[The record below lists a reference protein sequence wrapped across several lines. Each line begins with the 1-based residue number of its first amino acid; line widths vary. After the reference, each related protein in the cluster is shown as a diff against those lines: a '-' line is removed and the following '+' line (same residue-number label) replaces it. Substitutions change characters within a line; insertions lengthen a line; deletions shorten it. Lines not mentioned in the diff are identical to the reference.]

1 MKVYAVGGSVRD
13 TLLGLEVKDLDWV
26 VVGATP
32 EKFTSGGR
40 FKQVGADFPV
50 FLNSETGEEYALAR
64 TERKTGVGYHGF
76 ETNSDSS
83 VTLEDDLFRRDLTI
97 NSMAVDKTNWTEFQ
111 ETKNLDLVID
121 PYGGLEDLKNRV
133 LRHVSEAFAD
143 DPVRVLRIARFRARY
158 FAEFQFTIA
167 AETMEFIL
175 QMAND
180 GEVKNLVPE
189 RIWAETNKAL
199 MENTPAAFFDT
210 LTMNGHTLCDSL
222 PVFFSNVRDTLPLQS
237 AVARNL
243 SLSHRLMV
251 LTHSMEYDSLEENMR
266 SMKVPVDL
274 IKRCLRFNK
283 LTTVLRNFDRPE
295 WLVDGDDVFELLCE
309 LDVWSHADE
318 FRYMGV
324 PLAMIFDNEFHVMNR
339 LFDILIPG
347 MMYANT
353 ACFDMLTDEQKETL
367 KGKEI
372 GDAINDLRRQMLK

>member
-1 MKVYAVGGSVRD
+1 MKVYAVGGAVRD
-13 TLLGLEVKDLDWV
+13 TLLGRKVKDLDWV
-26 VVGATP
+26 VVGATAD
-32 EKFTSGGR
+32 KFLEGGN

-50 FLNSETGEEYALAR
+50 FLNSKTGEEYALAR
-64 TERKTGVGYHGF
+64 TERKTGKGYHGF

-97 NSMAVDKTNWTEFQ
+97 NAMAVDKKNWTEFQ

-167 AETMEFIL
+167 PETMEFIL

-189 RIWAETNKAL
+189 RIWAETEKAL

-210 LTMNGHTLCDSL
+210 LIMNGSVLLGSL
-222 PVFFSNVRDTLPLQS
+222 PVFFGNVGDTLPLQAA
-237 AVARNL
+237 AVRQL

-251 LTHSMEYDSLEENMR
+251 LTYSMEFDSLEENMR

-283 LTTVLRNFDRPE
+283 LTTVLRDFDKLA
-295 WLVDGDDVFELLCE
+295 WLVDGDDVFELLGE
-309 LDVWSHADE
+309 LDVWSHVNE
-318 FRYMGV
+318 FRDMGI
-324 PLAMIFDNEFHVMNR
+324 PLAMIFDYEFHEVNR
-339 LFDILIPG
+339 LFDILVAG
-347 MMYANT
+347 ATWANT
-353 ACFDMLTDEQKETL
+353 ARFDMLTDEQKETL

-372 GDAINDLRRQMLK
+372 GDAINDLRRQLLK

>member
-1 MKVYAVGGSVRD
+1 MKVYAVGGAVRD
-13 TLLGLEVKDLDWV
+13 TLLGRKVKDLDWV
-26 VVGATP
+26 VVGATAD
-32 EKFTSGGR
+32 KFLEGGN

-50 FLNSETGEEYALAR
+50 FLNSKTGEEYALAR
-64 TERKTGVGYHGF
+64 TERKTGKGYHGF

-97 NSMAVDKTNWTEFQ
+97 NAMAVDKKNWTEFQ

-167 AETMEFIL
+167 PETMEFIL

-189 RIWAETNKAL
+189 RIWAETEKAL

-210 LTMNGHTLCDSL
+210 LIMNGSVLLGSL
-222 PVFFSNVRDTLPLQS
+222 PVFFGNVGDTLPLQAA
-237 AVARNL
+237 AVRQL

-251 LTHSMEYDSLEENMR
+251 LTYSMEFDSLEENMR

-283 LTTVLRNFDRPE
+283 LTTVLRDFDKLA
-295 WLVDGDDVFELLCE
+295 WLVDGDDVFELLGE
-309 LDVWSHADE
+309 LNVWSHVNE
-318 FRYMGV
+318 FRDMGI
-324 PLAMIFDNEFHVMNR
+324 PLAMIFDYEFHEVNR
-339 LFDILIPG
+339 LFDILVAG
-347 MMYANT
+347 ATWANT
-353 ACFDMLTDEQKETL
+353 ARFDMLTDEQKETL

-372 GDAINDLRRQMLK
+372 GDAINDLRRQLLK

>member
-1 MKVYAVGGSVRD
+1 MKVYAVGGAVRD
-13 TLLGLEVKDLDWV
+13 TLLGRKVKDLDWV
-26 VVGATP
+26 VVGATAD
-32 EKFTSGGR
+32 KFLEGGN

-50 FLNSETGEEYALAR
+50 FLNSKTGEEYALAR
-64 TERKTGVGYHGF
+64 TERKTGKGYHGF

-97 NSMAVDKTNWTEFQ
+97 NAMAVDKKNWTEFQ

-143 DPVRVLRIARFRARY
+143 DPVRILRIARFRARY

-167 AETMEFIL
+167 PETMEFIL

-189 RIWAETNKAL
+189 RIWAETEKAL

-210 LTMNGHTLCDSL
+210 LIMNGSVLLGSL
-222 PVFFSNVRDTLPLQS
+222 PVFFGNVGDTLPLQAA
-237 AVARNL
+237 AVRQL

-251 LTHSMEYDSLEENMR
+251 LTYSMEFDSLEENMR

-283 LTTVLRNFDRPE
+283 LTTVLRDFDKLA
-295 WLVDGDDVFELLCE
+295 WLVDGDDVFELLGE
-309 LDVWSHADE
+309 LDVWSHVNE
-318 FRYMGV
+318 FRDMGI
-324 PLAMIFDNEFHVMNR
+324 PLAMIFDYEFHEVNR
-339 LFDILIPG
+339 LFDILVAG
-347 MMYANT
+347 ATWANT
-353 ACFDMLTDEQKETL
+353 ARFDMLTDEQKETL

-372 GDAINDLRRQMLK
+372 GDAINDLRRQLLK

>member
-1 MKVYAVGGSVRD
+1 MKVYAVGGAVRD
-13 TLLGLEVKDLDWV
+13 TLLGRKVKDLDWV

-32 EKFTSGGR
+32 EQLFETDN

-50 FLNSETGEEYALAR
+50 FLNSTTGEEYALAR
-64 TERKTGVGYHGF
+64 TERKTGKGYHGF

-97 NSMAVDKTNWTEFQ
+97 NAMAVDKKNWTEFQ

-167 AETMEFIL
+167 PETMEFIL

-189 RIWAETNKAL
+189 RIWAETEKAL

-210 LTMNGHTLCDSL
+210 LIMNGSVLLGSL
-222 PVFFSNVRDTLPLQS
+222 PVFFGNVGDTLPLQAA
-237 AVARNL
+237 AVRQL

-251 LTHSMEYDSLEENMR
+251 LTYSMDFDSLEENMR

-283 LTTVLRNFDRPE
+283 LTTVLRDFDKLA
-295 WLVDGDDVFELLCE
+295 WLVDGDDVFELLGE
-309 LDVWSHADE
+309 LDVWSHVNE
-318 FRYMGV
+318 FRDMGI
-324 PLAMIFDNEFHVMNR
+324 PLAMIFDYEFHEVNR
-339 LFDILIPG
+339 LFDILVAG
-347 MMYANT
+347 ATWADT
-353 ACFDMLTDEQKETL
+353 ACFDMLTDGQKKTL

-372 GDAINDLRRQMLK
+372 GNAINDLRRQLLK